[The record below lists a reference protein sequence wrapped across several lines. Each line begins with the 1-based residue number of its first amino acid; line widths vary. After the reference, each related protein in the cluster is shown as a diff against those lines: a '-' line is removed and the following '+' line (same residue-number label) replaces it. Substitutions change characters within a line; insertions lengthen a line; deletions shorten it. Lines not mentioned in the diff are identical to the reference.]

1 MGSKTK
7 QTREGQKTY
16 WETKLNQRIS
26 VLAEKGMESEKIAK
40 DPGVRKIRAKIRQ
53 AQGRL
58 KAIADSEKRS
68 EEISRDKAE
77 KMASP
82 KKEKAKKEKEQ
93 KKEPDISKRQQKR
106 LKKKEDMDKE

>member
-40 DPGVRKIRAKIRQ
+40 DPGVRNIRAKIRQ

-58 KAIADSEKRS
+58 KVIADSEKKA

-82 KKEKAKKEKEQ
+82 IKEKAKKEKEQ
-93 KKEPDISKRQQKR
+93 KKEPDISKRQLKR
-106 LKKKEDMDKE
+106 LKKREDKDKE

>member
-26 VLAEKGMESEKIAK
+26 VLAEKSMESEKIAR
-40 DPGVRKIRAKIRQ
+40 DPGVRKIRARIRQ

-58 KAIADSEKRS
+58 KAIVDFQKKVD
-68 EEISRDKAE
+68 EISTIKAE
-77 KMASP
+77 KMAAP
-82 KKEKAKKEKEQ
+82 KKDKGKKEKEEPDTSKRKQ
-93 KKEPDISKRQQKR
+93 KKM
-106 LKKKEDMDKE
+106 KKMERKDKE

>member
-26 VLAEKGMESEKIAK
+26 VLAEKGIESEKIPK
-40 DPGVRKIRAKIRQ
+40 DPGVRKIRAKIRK

-58 KAIADSEKRS
+58 KAIADSEKRAD
-68 EEISRDKAE
+68 EISKIKAE
-77 KMASP
+77 KMPGP
-82 KKEKAKKEKEQ
+82 KKEKDEKEREQ
-93 KKEPDISKRQQKR
+93 KEEPDISKRQQK
-106 LKKKEDMDKE
+106 KKKKMEGKDKE

>member
-26 VLAEKGMESEKIAK
+26 VLAEKGTESEKIAK

-58 KAIADSEKRS
+58 KVIANSEKKAG
-68 EEISRDKAE
+68 EISRDKAE

-82 KKEKAKKEKEQ
+82 KEEKAKKEKEQ
-93 KKEPDISKRQQKR
+93 KKEPDISKRQLKR
-106 LKKKEDMDKE
+106 LKKREDKDKE